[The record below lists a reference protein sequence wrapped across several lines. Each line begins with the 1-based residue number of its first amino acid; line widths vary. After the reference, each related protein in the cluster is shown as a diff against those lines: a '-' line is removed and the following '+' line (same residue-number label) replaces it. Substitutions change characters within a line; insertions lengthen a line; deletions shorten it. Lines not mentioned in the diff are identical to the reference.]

1 MVTGAWLPDPT
12 RADRLRYW
20 DGLRWTEHVSES
32 GAVQADPIV
41 GAPPP
46 PPAPP
51 AAPTVPAVAAA
62 SPAAGT
68 PGARSGPAR
77 HRRRVPA
84 HDPRPGRLRRG
95 GRSAAS

>member
-51 AAPTVPAVAAA
+51 PAPTVPRAAAA

-68 PGARSGPAR
+68 PAPAQGP
-77 HRRRVPA
+77 PA
-84 HDPRPGRLRRG
+84 TGGVYPPTVLGRAG
-95 GRSAAS
+95 FVVAPPAAS